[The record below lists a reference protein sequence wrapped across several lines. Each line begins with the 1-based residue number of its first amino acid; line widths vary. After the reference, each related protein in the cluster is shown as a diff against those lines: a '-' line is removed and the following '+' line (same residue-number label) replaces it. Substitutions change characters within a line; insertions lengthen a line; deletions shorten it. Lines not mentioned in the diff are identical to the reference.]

1 MLCKLKQTF
10 FIILSICVLNSCQTR
25 RATTSF
31 RKPKQ
36 DKNQLKQEK
45 KDRKKKEKYN
55 KAREKER
62 EKHYN
67 RQAASTKITWDLNKQ
82 KSEYW
87 IKNQYHKKS
96 FSYRIRKFFELF
108 KREPIPKDGLF
119 AKNQKKK
126 KKRNIFQRI
135 FKRDKKKKRK

>member
-36 DKNQLKQEK
+36 DKKQLKHDK
-45 KDRKKKEKYN
+45 KELKKKEEYN
-55 KAREKER
+55 RTREKER
-62 EKHYN
+62 KKHYN
-67 RQAASTKITWDLNKQ
+67 KQAASTKKNWDLNKQ

-96 FSYRIRKFFELF
+96 LRYKIRKFFERF
-108 KREPIPKDGLF
+108 KREPKPYDGLIF
-119 AKNQKKK
+119 EKQKTKK
-126 KKRNIFQRI
+126 NIFQRI
-135 FKRDKKKKRK
+135 FKKDKKKK